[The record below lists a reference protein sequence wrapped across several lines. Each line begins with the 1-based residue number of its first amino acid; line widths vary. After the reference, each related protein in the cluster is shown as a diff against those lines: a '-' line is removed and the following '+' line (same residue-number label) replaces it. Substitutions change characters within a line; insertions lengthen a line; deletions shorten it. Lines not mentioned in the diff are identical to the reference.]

1 MENITA
7 FWQNNIKN
15 LFKKKSIEEINLES
29 LKDNRLKK
37 SLSLLQV
44 ISFGIGVIVGS
55 GIFVLTGIASGLH
68 AGPAITISFAISGF
82 ICICAGFCYAE
93 FSSMLN
99 TSGSSYSYT
108 YITFGRL
115 PAWIVGSIAS
125 IGYFLGAVSVV
136 VGWSRYFNDVLTMF
150 NLEIPKKFALTTG
163 TQYMSEGNIHQA
175 LFDLPA
181 FTISS
186 IATII
191 LYKSTILSSIIT
203 SLSVFTKLFV
213 LLCFCVIGLFYIDI
227 NNWTPYIPINTGN
240 FGEYGISGI
249 ISGISIVFLA
259 FNGFDSICTA
269 AQEVKNPQKN
279 IPLGIMITIIIV
291 TIIYIIISAVMTGLV
306 SYTKLGVPHGLAVA
320 VDKIGLPYF
329 NYVIKFGAL
338 TGLSSVIIVSQYT
351 VIRMLMV
358 MAKDK
363 LLPKILTKI
372 HGQNKTPHIITLIIG
387 VAMSFISATITLEN
401 IVRLSSFFILSTLII
416 VCTSSIINR
425 YTNPKLNLPFRCPFM
440 PITPAVAI
448 TLSLYILFSYPLQV
462 FINAGLVVGILI
474 IMFFVQRVCS
484 QIF

>member
-1 MENITA
+1 MENIIA
-7 FWQNNIKN
+7 FWRNNIKI
-15 LFKKKSIEEINLES
+15 LFEKKSIQQINLES

-37 SLSLLQV
+37 SLSLLQ
-44 ISFGIGVIVGS
+44 IILFGIGVIVGS

-115 PAWIVGSIAS
+115 PAWIIGSISS

-150 NLEIPKKFALTTG
+150 SLEIPKKFALTTG
-163 TQYMSEGNIHQA
+163 TQYMSDGKICQA

-181 FTISS
+181 FVISS
-186 IATII
+186 ISTFI

-213 LLCFCVIGLFYIDI
+213 LLCFCLIGVFYIDV
-227 NNWTPYIPINTGN
+227 NNWIPYIPTNTGN

-249 ISGISIVFLA
+249 VSGISIVFLA
-259 FNGFDSICTA
+259 FNGFDSICTS

-279 IPLGIMITIIIV
+279 VPLGIMITIIIV
-291 TIIYIIISAVMTGLV
+291 TTIYIIISAVMTGLV
-306 SYTKLGVPHGLAVA
+306 SYTKLGVPHGLAIA

-329 NYVIKFGAL
+329 NYIIKMGAL

-372 HGQNKTPHIITLIIG
+372 HGRNKTPHIITLIIG
-387 VAMSFISATITLEN
+387 ISMSFISATITLEN
-401 IVRLSSFFILSTLII
+401 IVRLSSFFILSTLIT
-416 VCTSSIINR
+416 VCMSSIITR
-425 YTNPKLNLPFRCPFM
+425 YKNPTLNLSFKCPFM
-440 PITPAVAI
+440 PVTPSVAI
-448 TLSLYILFSYPLQV
+448 LLSLYILFSYPLQV
-462 FINAGLVVGILI
+462 FINAGLVIGILI
-474 IMFFVQRVCS
+474 ILFFIQRLCS
-484 QIF
+484 QFF